1 MDRRGKDT
9 WTVFKIMGEF
19 VEGFETLR
27 DCWPSVSVFGG
38 ARIRRSNPIYR
49 DAMQI
54 GEALSEAG
62 FTVIT
67 GGGPGVME
75 AANHGALRGPSD
87 SVGLNIRLPLEQAA
101 NDYTDKLVNFNYF
114 FARKVMFVKY
124 ACGIVGMPGGFGTLD
139 EIFEALTLVQTKKIQ
154 SMPVVL
160 YGKDYWGGLVEW
172 ITDQMVAEKMIAKRD
187 LKLFRVTDDREEVV
201 DVMVK
206 HIERLRRRGDVD
218 ESEDRETP

>member
-1 MDRRGKDT
+1 
-9 WTVFKIMGEF
+9 
-19 VEGFETLR
+19 
-27 DCWPSVSVFGG
+27 
-38 ARIRRSNPIYR
+38 
-49 DAMQI
+49 
-54 GEALSEAG
+54 
-62 FTVIT
+62 
-67 GGGPGVME
+67 
-75 AANHGALRGPSD
+75 
-87 SVGLNIRLPLEQAA
+87 
-101 NDYTDKLVNFNYF
+101 TDKFVNFNYF